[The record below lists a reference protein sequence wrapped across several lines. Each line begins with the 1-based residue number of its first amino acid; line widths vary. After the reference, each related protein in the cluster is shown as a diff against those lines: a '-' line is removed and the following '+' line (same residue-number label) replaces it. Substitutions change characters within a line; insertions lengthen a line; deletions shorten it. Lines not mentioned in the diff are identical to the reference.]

1 MNSYR
6 NRIGSFLL
14 FIMVFLLGYISLVN
28 RFDKSSKSKYQDI
41 ELALDYAFAGSSSG
55 CQNSS
60 NGLCCNY
67 VSVCSHPLGGAFE
80 ESVWVSGECFCP

>member
-1 MNSYR
+1 MNTYR

-14 FIMVFLLGYISLVN
+14 GFIFCVFGYLGLIRWLDYST
-28 RFDKSSKSKYQDI
+28 KTKYQDI
-41 ELALDYAFAGSSSG
+41 ELALDYAFSGSDG

-67 VSVCSHPLGGAFE
+67 VSVCAHPLGGAFE
-80 ESVWVSGECFCP
+80 ESIWVSGECFCP